1 MNGRAARITLA
12 PPAVMTNGVMI
23 LRARRSRARAAR
35 CRAITRTT
43 RAPMRTFRANRAIFI
58 SLSILENE
66 GTHQSLHLRPTRER
80 RPARLLEGTEHHV
93 DSVLRRSVAPR
104 DRLRRGP
111 QAENADDG
119 SAESP
124 CVDERPFSDYGL
136 LETDDGGSTFCA
148 RVKTGRS
155 SETCSH
161 RAISPVNRRAIKP
174 LLSTSENDATVRRHA
189 RTVLRP
195 VGNPRR

>member
-1 MNGRAARITLA
+1 
-12 PPAVMTNGVMI
+12 
-23 LRARRSRARAAR
+23 
-35 CRAITRTT
+35 
-43 RAPMRTFRANRAIFI
+43 MRTFRANRAIFI

-136 LETDDGGSTFCA
+136 LRLMMGGPPSA
-148 RVKTGRS
+148 R
-155 SETCSH
+155 
-161 RAISPVNRRAIKP
+161 A
-174 LLSTSENDATVRRHA
+174 
-189 RTVLRP
+189 
-195 VGNPRR
+195 